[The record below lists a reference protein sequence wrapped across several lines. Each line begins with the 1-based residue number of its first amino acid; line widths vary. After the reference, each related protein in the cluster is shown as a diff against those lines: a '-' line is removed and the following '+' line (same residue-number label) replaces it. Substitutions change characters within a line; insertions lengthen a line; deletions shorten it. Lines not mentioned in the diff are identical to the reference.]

1 MPRTAWQYCRKK
13 LISFMEKIKKKNHR
27 KMLSQII
34 YMEQVSSK
42 NYFAFAKTND
52 VSKYML
58 FVLSYAIRNININT
72 RARKYYPFIMLALS

>member
-1 MPRTAWQYCRKK
+1 
-13 LISFMEKIKKKNHR
+13 MEKIKKKNHR